1 VGAIYMTE
9 VTNVGPEVE
18 ELLEEAGTLVLF
30 EEGAPPELAEMS
42 VLHEHSESR
51 EDPPE
56 VGDMMVIDG
65 REFRI
70 TAVGDSAWKN
80 MLKLGHASFK
90 FNGAQEV
97 ELPGEICLEEPGSGD
112 IGESIRPGVRLEI
125 RSSD

>member
-1 VGAIYMTE
+1 MGAIYMTE

-42 VLHEHSESR
+42 VLHLRSESR

-90 FNGAQEV
+90 FNGAEEV

>member
-1 VGAIYMTE
+1 MTE

-90 FNGAQEV
+90 FNGAEEV
-97 ELPGEICLEEPGSGD
+97 ELPGEICLEESESGD

>member
-1 VGAIYMTE
+1 MTE

-18 ELLEEAGTLVLF
+18 ELLEEVGTLVLF

-90 FNGAQEV
+90 FNGAEEV

>member
-1 VGAIYMTE
+1 MTE

-42 VLHEHSESR
+42 VLHLRSESR

-90 FNGAQEV
+90 FNGAEEV